1 MKSTFVIVFVVLSV
15 LVLLC
20 KAVPVPEQPYYDLD
34 PNTADLTEQ
43 EGEVFGPMMGF
54 FRRTRSAYAD
64 YIQHA
69 AASFRNIV
77 YKPFQMMGINRHNL
91 R

>member
-1 MKSTFVIVFVVLSV
+1 MRSTVVVLVVLSV
-15 LVLLC
+15 FVLLC
-20 KAVPVPEQPYYDLD
+20 SAVPVPEQPYYDLD
-34 PNTADLTEQ
+34 PNTADLTEP
-43 EGEVFGPMMGF
+43 EGELMGPVYGF

-69 AASFRNIV
+69 AASFRNVV